1 MVSKKHKAP
10 TAGMRLAGLLALAA
24 GLALA
29 AAWLIQPAPAQAGEK
44 APGVMLAKDQ
54 YRLHSDPAGPTGRPD
69 KGKGSDKPYY
79 KKGPKVDSKWVP
91 KLPPGN
97 VPAPWY
103 KERGGKERYG
113 DRWGKEKYYYHH
125 GHFFRPY
132 DRGFIYV
139 APPPGVV
146 VPFLPPGF
154 TTMIIAGSQ
163 YYYYQGNYYSRV
175 PTGYLV
181 VAPPAASPFV
191 PAPLP
196 PPMPDP
202 GPAPMPAPSFSPYG
216 AVTITAPSLNVR
228 TGPGREYNVVTV
240 ITQGGIY
247 AVQATSPNWV
257 YIQLPDGQFGW
268 VERIYT
274 APASTPTPSG

>member
-1 MVSKKHKAP
+1 MAVNNRHQAP
-10 TAGMRLAGLLALAA
+10 LAPIRLTGLVALTAALALAA
-24 GLALA
+24 
-29 AAWLIQPAPAQAGEK
+29 WLVQVAPAQAGEP
-44 APGVMLAKDQ
+44 APGLRLAKGE
-54 YRLHSDPAGPTGRPD
+54 YKLHSDPESPQ
-69 KGKGSDKPYY
+69 GKSYKPKPPAKPEYY
-79 KKGPKVDSKWVP
+79 KKGPKIEPVIP
-91 KLPPGN
+91 KLPRGH

-103 KERGGKERYG
+103 KE
-113 DRWGKEKYYYHH
+113 DRRHKEKYYYHH

-132 DRGFIYV
+132 DRGYIYV

-154 TTMIIAGSQ
+154 TTMIVGGSQ

-181 VAPPAASPFV
+181 VTAPPAAPVV
-191 PAPLP
+191 PDPVP
-196 PPMPDP
+196 PPP
-202 GPAPMPAPSFSPYG
+202 PAPSVTPYG

-240 ITQGGIY
+240 IPQGGVY
-247 AVQATSPNWV
+247 PVQATSPNWV

-268 VERIYT
+268 VERVYT
-274 APASTPTPSG
+274 APASAPVPSG